1 MSDLLERQ
9 IQIRARINKLMKEMR
24 LLDQEER
31 RLERRMRGICPMLM
45 GCVWFYGGNGVGCR
59 AGARK
64 KGKKGKNNKK

>member
-9 IQIRARINKLMKEMR
+9 RQIRARRNKSMKEMR

-45 GCVWFYGGNGVGCR
+45 GCVWFYGGNG

-64 KGKKGKNNKK
+64 KGKKGKNNEK